1 MSRSQQR
8 RPSQGPNQSQRQRQT
23 RGQQNRRPGAVDVWR
38 VPGPLSE
45 IEPIAVSTE
54 PGALLRSLGE
64 PPMRDANTAADT
76 FVAVIERA
84 AAIAA
89 ALALSADL
97 LAD

>member
-1 MSRSQQR
+1 MSHQQR
-8 RPSQGPNQSQRQRQT
+8 RQPHRARSNPAK
-23 RGQQNRRPGAVDVWR
+23 RPGAVDIWS
-38 VPGPLSE
+38 VPGPLPE
-45 IEPIAVSTE
+45 MVPIRLSAE

-64 PPMRDANTAADT
+64 PPMRDANTAADA